1 MENSPVQSPPV
12 QSPSAE
18 SAVPPEE
25 HRFEA
30 EVDAVLR
37 LVINSL
43 YSNKEIF
50 LRELI
55 SNASDALDKLRFRAL
70 TETHL
75 VTEGTAL
82 GVRLDPDEAQKTL
95 TLADNGVGMS
105 KDELQKNLGTI
116 AKSGT
121 REFLARLEAA
131 QKSGVS
137 QIGQFGV
144 GFYSSFLVA
153 DHVEV
158 ISRAAGTEDAW
169 RWSSDGQGTFRLE
182 PATRAEQGTS
192 VVLHL
197 KDEHLEYL
205 KGWELE
211 RLVRAYSDYLSWPIE
226 LRNEPSKAEDD
237 DADEAE
243 SAEGESA
250 KAEPAEGESAEAAP
264 VEPEPAYRRV
274 NKGTALWQR
283 SPKEVTKEQ
292 YEELYQHLSH
302 DWEPPLAYRH
312 FKIEGTTEFSGVVF
326 IPRRAPNDLFS
337 PDSKHG
343 LRLHVKRVFIMEDA
357 DALVPKWLRFV
368 RGVVDSEDLPLNVSR
383 ELLQDSRLT
392 KTIRGQVVKAVL
404 DLLSEVAKERPDDY
418 ALFWKTFGAV
428 FKEGL
433 HFEPE
438 QAKKLLPLLRYE
450 TTKSDGLTSLFEVKA
465 RMKEGQKSLY
475 YALGESRAQLTQ
487 SPLIEGLKKRDLE
500 VVLMTD
506 PVDGWAVHGL
516 HEVEGTPLVDA
527 SKAGGEAE
535 GEVDA
540 AKKTEQ
546 DEHTKALRDA
556 MRARLAEHVSEVRV
570 STRLSDSPAC
580 LVSPAGGLPPHL
592 ERLLRASQPDAP
604 KPKRVLELNAEH
616 PLVTG
621 LVALAGKSAD
631 EPALHRFID
640 LVYAQAL
647 LAEGSPPEN
656 PAELARAMG
665 ELLVESVSRA

>member
-1 MENSPVQSPPV
+1 MENPAVQSP
-12 QSPSAE
+12 A
-18 SAVPPEE
+18 APEE

-37 LVINSL
+37 LVVNSL

-75 VTEGTAL
+75 IAEGTTL
-82 GVRLDPDEAQKTL
+82 GVRLEPDKARQTL
-95 TLADNGVGMS
+95 TLSDNGVGMS

-131 QKSGVS
+131 QKSDVS

-153 DHVEV
+153 DRVEV
-158 ISRAAGTEDAW
+158 VSRAAGTEDAW
-169 RWSSDGQGTFRLE
+169 RWSSDGEGTFRLE

-197 KDEHLEYL
+197 KSEHVGYLE
-205 KGWELE
+205 GWELE
-211 RLVRAYSDYLSWPIE
+211 RLVREYSDYLSWPIE
-226 LRNEPSKAEDD
+226 LKSEPREKDTEPPAA
-237 DADEAE
+237 DA
-243 SAEGESA
+243 
-250 KAEPAEGESAEAAP
+250 
-264 VEPEPAYRRV
+264 EPEPAYRRV

-283 SPKEVTKEQ
+283 SPKDVTKEQ

-302 DWEPPLAYRH
+302 DWEPPLAYKH

-326 IPRRAPNDLFS
+326 VPRRAPFDLFS

-357 DALVPKWLRFV
+357 EALVPKWLRFV

-392 KTIRGQVVKAVL
+392 KTIRGQVTKAAL
-404 DLLSEVAKERPDDY
+404 ELLAEVAKERADDY
-418 ALFWKTFGAV
+418 ALFWKTFGSV
-428 FKEGL
+428 LKEGL
-433 HFEPE
+433 HFEPD

-450 TTKSDGLTSLFEVKA
+450 TTTTDGLTSLLDVKA

-487 SPLIEGLKKRDLE
+487 SPLLEGLRKRELE

-516 HEVEGTPLVDA
+516 PDVEGTPLVDA
-527 SKAGGEAE
+527 SKAGAEAE

-540 AKKTEQ
+540 TKKNEQ

-556 MRARLAEHVSEVRV
+556 MRARLAEQVSDVRV
-570 STRLSDSPAC
+570 SLRLSDSPAC
-580 LVSPAGGLPPHL
+580 LVSPEGGLPPHL
-592 ERLLRASQPDAP
+592 ERILRASQPNAP
-604 KPKRVLELNAEH
+604 KQKRVLELNAEH
-616 PLVTG
+616 PLIAG
-621 LVALAGKSAD
+621 LVALVTKGGD
-631 EPALHRFID
+631 EAQLHRFID
-640 LVYAQAL
+640 LLYAQAL
-647 LAEGSPPEN
+647 LAEGSPPES
-656 PAELARAMG
+656 PADLARAMG
-665 ELLVESVSRA
+665 ELLVESIGRASA

>member
-226 LRNEPSKAEDD
+226 LRNEPSKAGDDD

-274 NKGTALWQR
+274 NKGTALW
-283 SPKEVTKEQ
+283 S
-292 YEELYQHLSH
+292 
-302 DWEPPLAYRH
+302 A
-312 FKIEGTTEFSGVVF
+312 
-326 IPRRAPNDLFS
+326 RR
-337 PDSKHG
+337 
-343 LRLHVKRVFIMEDA
+343 RR
-357 DALVPKWLRFV
+357 
-368 RGVVDSEDLPLNVSR
+368 
-383 ELLQDSRLT
+383 
-392 KTIRGQVVKAVL
+392 
-404 DLLSEVAKERPDDY
+404 
-418 ALFWKTFGAV
+418 
-428 FKEGL
+428 
-433 HFEPE
+433 
-438 QAKKLLPLLRYE
+438 
-450 TTKSDGLTSLFEVKA
+450 
-465 RMKEGQKSLY
+465 
-475 YALGESRAQLTQ
+475 
-487 SPLIEGLKKRDLE
+487 
-500 VVLMTD
+500 
-506 PVDGWAVHGL
+506 
-516 HEVEGTPLVDA
+516 
-527 SKAGGEAE
+527 
-535 GEVDA
+535 
-540 AKKTEQ
+540 
-546 DEHTKALRDA
+546 
-556 MRARLAEHVSEVRV
+556 
-570 STRLSDSPAC
+570 
-580 LVSPAGGLPPHL
+580 
-592 ERLLRASQPDAP
+592 
-604 KPKRVLELNAEH
+604 
-616 PLVTG
+616 
-621 LVALAGKSAD
+621 
-631 EPALHRFID
+631 
-640 LVYAQAL
+640 
-647 LAEGSPPEN
+647 
-656 PAELARAMG
+656 
-665 ELLVESVSRA
+665 